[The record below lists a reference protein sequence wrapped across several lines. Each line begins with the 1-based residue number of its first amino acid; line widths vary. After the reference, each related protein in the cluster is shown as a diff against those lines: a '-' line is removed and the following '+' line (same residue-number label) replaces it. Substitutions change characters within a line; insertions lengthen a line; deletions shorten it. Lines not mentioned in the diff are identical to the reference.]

1 MHYVKSWLP
10 AAMALLLA
18 ACSSSS
24 GSPPSST
31 PPAAPP
37 PAPSTMISG
46 GVVDEIVINAAVTAY
61 PVSSTGAV
69 GGCIQSTPATSP
81 VSCATATTN
90 SSGTYTINLGT
101 YTGAVLLQATGGT
114 YTDLGTGQT
123 VPLPAGL
130 TLSALL
136 PTVAPGTGVLT
147 AQINPLTTMVA
158 ELALQQAS
166 QGTSLATAD
175 ANADAAVGGY
185 FGGLSNLVATL
196 ILDASNASCSA
207 GATQANYDATL
218 VLDGIAELAS
228 TYKVTSGAL
237 AAAIRQ
243 DILLDHNFDGLANG
257 VPIMVP
263 LASGSGSVALT
274 TIYGSSLAQSIE
286 ASIGT
291 FVTSTA
297 NACKIQQSAGAKT
310 RMSKK
315 SSQQIASDEYSYT
328 LNGNYVLTGT
338 YVNPPGLQL
347 SVGLACGS
355 DYPQDI
361 KAHQGSLSL
370 QTEAQPTP
378 FNVAIGLSPAP
389 DDGTGVTIGAGA
401 PVDDWSNSCG
411 TNSWTLSIVYPGQAP
426 PPAQPPQTCSFL
438 PGSPTTGTFPEGTSN
453 GNVNTFTLPE
463 NIVIAC
469 NTGTFSVGGLV
480 SGLAAGGL
488 FTLADTASG
497 ASVTISSNGNFVL
510 DSNLA
515 QGTAY
520 DVVISGV
527 TGGQSCSFVGTPPS
541 GSISGANVSL
551 AVVCSTPGGGGTG
564 AAINSPQGMVF
575 YKGLL
580 YVANAGGNQ
589 VLVFSE
595 TLNVNQVQSIAQTA
609 VITSPNMVDPVRLA
623 IDASGFLYVASLGT
637 GNGTGTITVY
647 NTNNNY
653 KEVTGAGG
661 GALLTG
667 QDRPLGIAVDGAYN
681 LYVADNYNDAV
692 GVYVPIT
699 AGTPSAGYA
708 ALITLHADKAGNYFY
723 APGVIYEQNLSSLLG
738 AGNDYVLL
746 GLGPSSLPNS
756 VIMYNAPFTVA
767 PSPDYDLTNS
777 SCSTMPTGPTAI
789 ALYANLNE
797 PLESMIYIASY
808 YNNNVVQYV
817 ANNFIGRLG
826 GTVNTCPTP
835 VTNANGINHA
845 EGLAVDALGNVFVSN
860 AGSSGANA
868 NTIAVYPGGWS
879 INNEAP
885 VFVYPPP

>member
-1 MHYVKSWLP
+1 MHYVKSWLA
-10 AAMALLLA
+10 AAMALLLG

-31 PPAAPP
+31 PPAPPP
-37 PAPSTMISG
+37 PAASTMITG
-46 GVVDEIVINAAVTAY
+46 GVVDEIVINATVTAY
-61 PVSSTGAV
+61 PVSSTGVV

-123 VPLPAGL
+123 VPLPSAL

-136 PTVAPGTGVLT
+136 PAVAPGTSVLT
-147 AQINPLTTMVA
+147 AQINPMTTLVA
-158 ELALQQAS
+158 QLALQQAS
-166 QGTSLATAD
+166 QGTALAAAA

-185 FGGLSNLVATL
+185 FGGLSNLVGTL
-196 ILDASNASCSA
+196 ILDASNANCSA
-207 GATQANYDATL
+207 GATQANFDASL
-218 VLDGIAELAS
+218 ILDGIAELAS

-237 AAAIRQ
+237 VAAIIQ
-243 DILLDHNFDGLANG
+243 DVVSDGTFDGLASG

-263 LASGSGSVALT
+263 LASGNGSVALT

-291 FVTSTA
+291 FVASTT
-297 NACKIQQSAGAKT
+297 NACNIQQSAGAKT
-310 RMSKK
+310 RMNKK
-315 SSQQIASDEYSYT
+315 SSQQIQNDVYSYT

-338 YVNPPGLQL
+338 YIIPPALRV
-347 SVGLACGS
+347 SVGLTCSA
-355 DYPQDI
+355 DYPQDG
-361 KAHQGSLSL
+361 KALGSIAL
-370 QTEAQPTP
+370 QTEAQPMP
-378 FNVAIGLSPAP
+378 FSVAFGLSPAP
-389 DDGTGVTIGAGA
+389 NDGTGVTLNSGP
-401 PVDDWSNSCG
+401 PVDDWTNSCG
-411 TNSWTLSIVYPGQAP
+411 ANTWTLSIVTPGQQAP
-426 PPAQPPQTCSFL
+426 PAPPLQTCSFL
-438 PGSPTTGTFPEGTSN
+438 PGSPTTGTFPEGTNN
-453 GNVNTFTLPE
+453 GDVNTFTLPE

-469 NTGTFSVGGLV
+469 SAGTFSVGGTV
-480 SGLAAGGL
+480 SGLAVGGS
-488 FTLADTASG
+488 FTLADTDSG
-497 ASVTISSNGNFVL
+497 ASVTVTSNGTFVL
-510 DSNLA
+510 DPSLA

-520 DVVISGV
+520 DVAISGV
-527 TGGQSCSFVGTPPS
+527 TGGQSCAFVGTPPS

-551 AVVCSTPGGGGTG
+551 AVVCTTPGGGGTG

-595 TLNVNQVQSIAQTA
+595 TLNVKQVQSIAQTA

-637 GNGTGTITVY
+637 ANGTGTITVY
-647 NTNNNY
+647 DTNNNY

-667 QDRPLGIAVDGAYN
+667 QDRPLGIAVDAAYN

-692 GVYVPIT
+692 GVYVPT
-699 AGTPSAGYA
+699 SAGTPSAGYA
-708 ALITLHADKAGNYFY
+708 ALITLHADKAGNTFY

-789 ALYANLNE
+789 ALYASLSD

-808 YNNNVVQYV
+808 YNNNVVQYA
-817 ANNFIGRLG
+817 ANNFIGKLG

-835 VTNANGINHA
+835 VTNANGINHV
-845 EGLAVDALGNVFVSN
+845 EGLAVDTFGNVFVSN
-860 AGSSGANA
+860 AGSSGSNA

-885 VFVYPPP
+885 EFVYPPQ